1 MTPQNDISDYGID
14 EDGPV
19 LLHGLNEREVYVP
32 ETSTVISQQQ
42 LQDLVAQIDPMAY
55 SDCHGADIYVSVREF
70 LHNLT

>member
-1 MTPQNDISDYGID
+1 MSPQNDISDYGID
-14 EDGPV
+14 EDGPFP
-19 LLHGLNEREVYVP
+19 LHGLNEREVYVP

-42 LQDLVAQIDPMAY
+42 LQDLVAPMAY